1 MMLPLCQ
8 IRPGGGTVCPSLAA
22 KECRDSLSAVYQ
34 LLAICL
40 KQVAIFIWRGLMNLA
55 SVLLA
60 IVAIYFVYSIWVMY
74 KWQVADRQTE
84 KEAAQRKKLNKP
96 NAS

>member
-1 MMLPLCQ
+1 
-8 IRPGGGTVCPSLAA
+8 
-22 KECRDSLSAVYQ
+22 
-34 LLAICL
+34 
-40 KQVAIFIWRGLMNLA
+40 MNLA